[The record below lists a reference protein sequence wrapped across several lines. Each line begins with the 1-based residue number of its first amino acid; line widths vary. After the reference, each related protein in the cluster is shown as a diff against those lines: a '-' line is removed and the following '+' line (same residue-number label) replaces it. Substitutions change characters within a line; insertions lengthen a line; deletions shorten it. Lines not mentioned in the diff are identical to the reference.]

1 MIQKILDRH
10 FDSISFIHYNKNKIA
25 EDNIRNTAD
34 TVMFLS
40 GVSTFLLFLIVL
52 LSGSYYFCFFLIA
65 ILFVLVGIHLVQKV
79 FLSNISES
87 FKLSRMYSFF
97 FYGVMI
103 LAYSYADIIMNM
115 TSRCVVFPC
124 AIIVITAI
132 YMDTFL
138 ATTVYKIVLT
148 IIYCIMDSMIRPHY
162 GVKRDLFVAG
172 VAIIASLFSY
182 FEIVDLAINKGE
194 DRRILERKSTTDL
207 LTGIYNKLSFEEKC
221 NEYLKKRKPGARCI
235 LFIFDLD
242 NFKEVNDTFGHQTGD
257 NVLKK
262 FSEILQSY
270 FHPYDIMGR
279 IGGDEFM
286 VLVMGEMPEGFAE
299 KRCRSILHEFKTAR
313 INQVSGLTCSI
324 GIVSDNDCASFTEL
338 YKKADEALYIAKES
352 GKATFNLHEEDEKRN
367 SRTS

>member
-40 GVSTFLLFLIVL
+40 GVSTFLLFLIIL
-52 LSGSYYFCFFLIA
+52 FSGSYYFCFFLIA

-87 FKLSRMYSFF
+87 FKLSRVYSFF

-103 LAYSYADIIMNM
+103 LCYSYVDIVMNM
-115 TSRCVVFPC
+115 TSRCIVFPC
-124 AIIVITAI
+124 AIIVITAV
-132 YMDTFL
+132 YMDTFFS
-138 ATTVYKIVLT
+138 TTVYKIVLT
-148 IIYCIMDSMIRPHY
+148 IIYCIMDQ
-162 GVKRDLFVAG
+162 FVAG

-194 DRRILERKSTTDL
+194 DRRILEKKSTTDL

-242 NFKEVNDTFGHQTGD
+242 NFKEVNDTYGHQTGD

-270 FHPYDIMGR
+270 FHPYDILGR

-324 GIVSDNDCASFTEL
+324 GIVSDNDCASFSDL
-338 YKKADEALYIAKES
+338 YKKADEALYVAKEG
-352 GKATFNLHEEDEKRN
+352 GKATFNLFEKEK
-367 SRTS
+367 SS